1 MIYSFAILLMLGV
14 GAMIWA
20 IWTSYRS
27 AFSDSLGTLRQWR
40 QWHHDSLAWSRA
52 DAALKPG
59 ERRWRIRRKLSAMAP
74 KPARAVVELVRWV
87 EACGAGPP
95 VPTV

>member
-40 QWHHDSLAWSRA
+40 Q
-52 DAALKPG
+52 
-59 ERRWRIRRKLSAMAP
+59 
-74 KPARAVVELVRWV
+74 
-87 EACGAGPP
+87 
-95 VPTV
+95 